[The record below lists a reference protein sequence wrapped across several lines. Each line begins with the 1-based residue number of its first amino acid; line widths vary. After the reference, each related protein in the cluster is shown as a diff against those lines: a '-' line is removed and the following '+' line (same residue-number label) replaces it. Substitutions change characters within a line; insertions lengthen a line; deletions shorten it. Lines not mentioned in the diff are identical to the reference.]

1 MHWRELDIEEIA
13 EQLEDNYHDQYND
26 IKLSGLKRLIESL
39 IDSESFEGEI
49 KEITLEEI
57 LERWGEIREERE
69 ENE

>member
-1 MHWRELDIEEIA
+1 MHWHELDIEEIT

-57 LERWGEIREERE
+57 LERWGEIREE
-69 ENE
+69 NE